1 MTNFYVT
8 LPSNVSNGYSDLA
21 MANKTSDFTTYF
33 PQNIIFNGPYEV
45 ALSEIIYFQ
54 NWKFKLCDVI
64 MREGLYEE
72 THSIYVYDG
81 NDNIKSVFEKV
92 EKKLNII
99 LETFEKNVTE
109 FNRPYRYDPISD
121 DFMKYDKPKNSI
133 KDPFNTYMG
142 NPMSLMSLGDYDFR
156 ITEQKKFSFIVENNT
171 VQFKVPDSLFVQFI
185 GTINTLWDITET
197 KLELNQEDSKYIKKN
212 SSIFN
217 TQTNDYKLPLLYS
230 RLNGVHSLFVYSD
243 IIDNQ
248 FVGNSRS
255 PLLNVVNV
263 SNNYQQVISRIYD
276 NPNYIPVSSREI
288 SSINISIRDDTGEK
302 IFFTNS
308 KVIIKLHFRS
318 KRFF

>member
-33 PQNIIFNGPYEV
+33 PQNIVFNGPYEV

-64 MREGLYEE
+64 LRDENYEE
-72 THSIYVYDG
+72 THAIFVYDG
-81 NDNIKSVFEKV
+81 VENMKHIFEKV
-92 EKKLNII
+92 EKKINNILKVFKKNKDEQFMEMVKHKLRGDNLDKI
-99 LETFEKNVTE
+99 KKMFDTIIPFENDKAFDSLKLIT
-109 FNRPYRYDPISD
+109 
-121 DFMKYDKPKNSI
+121 DKP
-133 KDPFNTYMG
+133 
-142 NPMSLMSLGDYDFR
+142 
-156 ITEQKKFSFIVENNT
+156 TEPKIIISVENGN
-171 VQFKVPDSLFVQFI
+171 VQLKVPKNIFIQFM
-185 GTINTLWDITET
+185 GTINTLWDVTET
-197 KLELNQEDSKYIKKN
+197 KINFSQNDAKFIRKN

-217 TQTNDYKLPLLYS
+217 FQTNEFKLPLLYS
-230 RLNGVHSLFVYSD
+230 KLNGIHSLFVYTD

-248 FVGNSRS
+248 FVGNSQS

-263 SNNYQQVISRIYD
+263 SNDYQHFISRIYD
-276 NPNYIPVSSREI
+276 NPNYISVSPREI

-302 IFFTNS
+302 IFFSNS

-318 KRFF
+318 KRYF

>member
-33 PQNIIFNGPYEV
+33 PQNIVFNGPYEV

-64 MREGLYEE
+64 LRDENYEE
-72 THSIYVYDG
+72 THAIFVYDG
-81 NDNIKSVFEKV
+81 VENMKHIFEKV
-92 EKKLNII
+92 EKKINNILKVFKKNKDEQFMEMVKHKLRGDNLDKI
-99 LETFEKNVTE
+99 KKMFDTIIPFENDKAFDSLKLITDEPTEPKIIISVENGNVQL
-109 FNRPYRYDPISD
+109 
-121 DFMKYDKPKNSI
+121 KVPKNI
-133 KDPFNTYMG
+133 
-142 NPMSLMSLGDYDFR
+142 
-156 ITEQKKFSFIVENNT
+156 FI
-171 VQFKVPDSLFVQFI
+171 QFM
-185 GTINTLWDITET
+185 GTINTLWDVTET
-197 KLELNQEDSKYIKKN
+197 KINFSQNDAKFIRKN

-217 TQTNDYKLPLLYS
+217 FQTNEFKLPLLYS
-230 RLNGVHSLFVYSD
+230 KLNGIHSLFVYTD

-248 FVGNSRS
+248 FVGNSQS

-263 SNNYQQVISRIYD
+263 SNDYQHVISRIYD
-276 NPNYIPVSSREI
+276 NPNYISVSPREI

-302 IFFTNS
+302 IFFSNS

-318 KRFF
+318 KRYF